1 MKKTICFVIAAAGL
15 LYSASTFAQDTKDG
29 DKPKHKKSI
38 TISNHGI
45 SVSSEDS
52 ATTTSKDTTA
62 KKDKERVGRVKLE
75 YCMLDLGL
83 NTLSDNTVYT
93 DPSVV
98 SYLNVPLSQ
107 RNSNLFDLKNGKSI
121 NVNIYPVMVSM
132 PVIKT
137 RNQRLYVTTGV
148 GLQIYN
154 FRYDNSLT
162 YTKNPNSI
170 IMDTIGFKKNKLA
183 VDYLNVPLMLTA
195 KTRLHKKTWL
205 VYGAGIT
212 AGYRLTSWNK
222 QVSDSRGKVKT
233 HGNFDM
239 ADFNTCITGEF
250 GIDGVVRFF
259 GSYQLASMY
268 NNGIEQHPI
277 AFGFRIGGI

>member
-1 MKKTICFVIAAAGL
+1 MKKTICFVIAATGL

-195 KTRLHKKTWL
+195 KTRLYKKTWL